1 MSRPG
6 KQAAAARLA
15 VAVQLVGSVCALLL
29 AVCLAL
35 SFTLLREGHFAAC
48 LKKSG
53 YLDTVHAAVL
63 DTCSQYAAAIG
74 TTADPLANAI
84 TPDAV
89 YAGVM
94 HRADSLWHGSTNDE
108 TDPFG
113 SLITTYQDTVAP
125 EPPTYDGYRILQ
137 YNCQMEW
144 QSAMGNAVFGGAE
157 YGTAIPG
164 HCGHCHV
171 SLRPVAYGL
180 HCIAISVGRPVAYV
194 LRWAAAYGG
203 WLPGSRCHTGAVADP
218 WQRISQLDCGR
229 GYRLYIVLS
238 VVRRIR
244 PGGGRLCGSGI
255 SCAGAVGSMGLRP
268 VPPCEICL
276 MPSCILHKT
285 VL

>member
-1 MSRPG
+1 MS
-6 KQAAAARLA
+6 
-15 VAVQLVGSVCALLL
+15 
-29 AVCLAL
+29 
-35 SFTLLREGHFAAC
+35 E
-48 LKKSG
+48 KSG

-144 QSAMGNAVFGGAE
+144 QSAMATPFSAALSMVLQYRGIV
-157 YGTAIPG
+157 AIAMYL
-164 HCGHCHV
+164 
-171 SLRPVAYGL
+171 SGL
-180 HCIAISVGRPVAYV
+180 LLMGCIALQYLLADRWRMFCGGLLRMADGCLGAGVILALWLTFGSGYRSWTAAGDIGYTLFCQWFGAFAPAVAGC
-194 LRWAAAYGG
+194 AAAV
-203 WLPGSRCHTGAVADP
+203 SAVP
-218 WQRISQLDCGR
+218 
-229 GYRLYIVLS
+229 VLL
-238 VVRRIR
+238 VLWVCAQFRRAK
-244 PGGGRLCGSGI
+244 S
-255 SCAGAVGSMGLRP
+255 A
-268 VPPCEICL
+268 
-276 MPSCILHKT
+276 
-285 VL
+285 

>member
-144 QSAMGNAVFGGAE
+144 QSAMATPFSAALSMVLQYRGIV
-157 YGTAIPG
+157 AIAMYL
-164 HCGHCHV
+164 
-171 SLRPVAYGL
+171 SGL
-180 HCIAISVGRPVAYV
+180 LLMGCIAISVGRPVAYV
-194 LRWAAAYGG
+194 LQWAAAYGG
-203 WLPGSRCHTGAVADP
+203 WLPGSRCHTGAVADL

-244 PGGGRLCGSGI
+244 SGGGRLCGSGI

-276 MPSCILHKT
+276 MPSCIPHKT

>member
-1 MSRPG
+1 MSRPD

-74 TTADPLANAI
+74 TTADPLASAI

-144 QSAMGNAVFGGAE
+144 QSAMATPFSAALSMVLQYRGIV
-157 YGTAIPG
+157 AIAMYL
-164 HCGHCHV
+164 
-171 SLRPVAYGL
+171 SGL
-180 HCIAISVGRPVAYV
+180 LLMGCIALQY
-194 LRWAAAYGG
+194 L
-203 WLPGSRCHTGAVADP
+203 LADL

-238 VVRRIR
+238 VVRRISS
-244 PGGGRLCGSGI
+244 GGGRLCGSGI

-276 MPSCILHKT
+276 MPSCIPHKT

>member
-35 SFTLLREGHFAAC
+35 SFTLLREGHFAVC

-63 DTCSQYAAAIG
+63 DTCSQYAAAMG

-144 QSAMGNAVFGGAE
+144 QSAMATPFSA
-157 YGTAIPG
+157 AL
-164 HCGHCHV
+164 
-171 SLRPVAYGL
+171 SM
-180 HCIAISVGRPVAYV
+180 V
-194 LRWAAAYGG
+194 LLNGEA
-203 WLPGSRCHTGAVADP
+203 
-218 WQRISQLDCGR
+218 
-229 GYRLYIVLS
+229 
-238 VVRRIR
+238 
-244 PGGGRLCGSGI
+244 
-255 SCAGAVGSMGLRP
+255 
-268 VPPCEICL
+268 
-276 MPSCILHKT
+276 
-285 VL
+285 

>member
-1 MSRPG
+1 M
-6 KQAAAARLA
+6 
-15 VAVQLVGSVCALLL
+15 
-29 AVCLAL
+29 
-35 SFTLLREGHFAAC
+35 
-48 LKKSG
+48 
-53 YLDTVHAAVL
+53 

-74 TTADPLANAI
+74 TTVDPLANAI

-144 QSAMGNAVFGGAE
+144 QSAMATPFSAALSMVLQYRGIV
-157 YGTAIPG
+157 AIAMYL
-164 HCGHCHV
+164 
-171 SLRPVAYGL
+171 SGL
-180 HCIAISVGRPVAYV
+180 LLMGCIALQYLLADRWRMFCGGL
-194 LRWAAAYGG
+194 LRMADGC
-203 WLPGSRCHTGAVADP
+203 LGAGVILAL
-218 WQRISQLDCGR
+218 LDCGR

>member
-144 QSAMGNAVFGGAE
+144 QSAMATPFSAALSMVLQYRGIV
-157 YGTAIPG
+157 AIAMYLSG
-164 HCGHCHV
+164 LLLMGCI
-171 SLRPVAYGL
+171 AL
-180 HCIAISVGRPVAYV
+180 HCNICWPT
-194 LRWAAAYGG
+194 GG
-203 WLPGSRCHTGAVADP
+203 VCF
-218 WQRISQLDCGR
+218 
-229 GYRLYIVLS
+229 
-238 VVRRIR
+238 
-244 PGGGRLCGSGI
+244 
-255 SCAGAVGSMGLRP
+255 AVGCCVWRMAAWERVSYWRCG
-268 VPPCEICL
+268 
-276 MPSCILHKT
+276 
-285 VL
+285 

>member
-144 QSAMGNAVFGGAE
+144 QSAMATPFSAALSMVLQYRGIV
-157 YGTAIPG
+157 AIAMYL
-164 HCGHCHV
+164 
-171 SLRPVAYGL
+171 SGL
-180 HCIAISVGRPVAYV
+180 LLMGCIAISVGRPVAYV

-203 WLPGSRCHTGAVADP
+203 WLPGSRCHTGAVADL

-244 PGGGRLCGSGI
+244 SGGGRLCGSGI

-276 MPSCILHKT
+276 MPSCIPHKT

>member
-53 YLDTVHAAVL
+53 YLDTVRAAVL

-144 QSAMGNAVFGGAE
+144 QSAMATPFSA
-157 YGTAIPG
+157 AL
-164 HCGHCHV
+164 
-171 SLRPVAYGL
+171 SLSL
-180 HCIAISVGRPVAYV
+180 IHI
-194 LRWAAAYGG
+194 
-203 WLPGSRCHTGAVADP
+203 
-218 WQRISQLDCGR
+218 
-229 GYRLYIVLS
+229 
-238 VVRRIR
+238 
-244 PGGGRLCGSGI
+244 
-255 SCAGAVGSMGLRP
+255 
-268 VPPCEICL
+268 
-276 MPSCILHKT
+276 
-285 VL
+285 

>member
-113 SLITTYQDTVAP
+113 SLITTYQNTVAP

-144 QSAMGNAVFGGAE
+144 QSAMATPFSAALSMVLQYRGIVAIAMYLSGLLLMGCIALQYLLADRWRMFCSGLLRMADGCLGAGVILALWLTFGSG
-157 YGTAIPG
+157 YRSWTRQGISVI
-164 HCGHCHV
+164 HCSVSGSAH
-171 SLRPVAYGL
+171 SLRRWQAVRQRYQLCRCCWFCGFAPSSAVRNLPDALL
-180 HCIAISVGRPVAYV
+180 HPA
-194 LRWAAAYGG
+194 
-203 WLPGSRCHTGAVADP
+203 
-218 WQRISQLDCGR
+218 
-229 GYRLYIVLS
+229 
-238 VVRRIR
+238 
-244 PGGGRLCGSGI
+244 
-255 SCAGAVGSMGLRP
+255 
-268 VPPCEICL
+268 
-276 MPSCILHKT
+276 
-285 VL
+285 

>member
-113 SLITTYQDTVAP
+113 SLITTYQDIVAP
-125 EPPTYDGYRILQ
+125 EPPTYGITAKWSGRVR
-137 YNCQMEW
+137 W
-144 QSAMGNAVFGGAE
+144 Q
-157 YGTAIPG
+157 
-164 HCGHCHV
+164 
-171 SLRPVAYGL
+171 
-180 HCIAISVGRPVAYV
+180 
-194 LRWAAAYGG
+194 
-203 WLPGSRCHTGAVADP
+203 
-218 WQRISQLDCGR
+218 
-229 GYRLYIVLS
+229 
-238 VVRRIR
+238 RRIR
-244 PGGGRLCGSGI
+244 R
-255 SCAGAVGSMGLRP
+255 R
-268 VPPCEICL
+268 
-276 MPSCILHKT
+276 
-285 VL
+285 

>member
-74 TTADPLANAI
+74 TTADPLANVI
-84 TPDAV
+84 TPDTV

-113 SLITTYQDTVAP
+113 SLITTYQNTVAP

-144 QSAMGNAVFGGAE
+144 QSAMATPFSAALSMVLQYRGIV
-157 YGTAIPG
+157 AIAMYL
-164 HCGHCHV
+164 
-171 SLRPVAYGL
+171 SGL
-180 HCIAISVGRPVAYV
+180 LLMGCIAISVGRPVAYV
-194 LRWAAAYGG
+194 LQWAAAYGG
-203 WLPGSRCHTGAVADP
+203 WLPGSRCHTGAVADL

-244 PGGGRLCGSGI
+244 SGGGRLCGSSI

-268 VPPCEICL
+268 IPPCEICL
-276 MPSCILHKT
+276 MPSCIPRKT

>member
-74 TTADPLANAI
+74 TTVDPLANAI

-144 QSAMGNAVFGGAE
+144 QSAMATPFSAALSMVLQYRGIV
-157 YGTAIPG
+157 AIAMYL
-164 HCGHCHV
+164 
-171 SLRPVAYGL
+171 SGL
-180 HCIAISVGRPVAYV
+180 LLMGCIAISVGRPVAYV

>member
-15 VAVQLVGSVCALLL
+15 VAVQMVGSVCALLL

-113 SLITTYQDTVAP
+113 S
-125 EPPTYDGYRILQ
+125 GYRSWTAAGDIGYTLF
-137 YNCQMEW
+137 CQW
-144 QSAMGNAVFGGAE
+144 FGAFAPAVAG
-157 YGTAIPG
+157 
-164 HCGHCHV
+164 C
-171 SLRPVAYGL
+171 
-180 HCIAISVGRPVAYV
+180 
-194 LRWAAAYGG
+194 AAAV
-203 WLPGSRCHTGAVADP
+203 SAVPA
-218 WQRISQLDCGR
+218 L
-229 GYRLYIVLS
+229 LVLW
-238 VVRRIR
+238 VCAQFRRAK
-244 PGGGRLCGSGI
+244 S
-255 SCAGAVGSMGLRP
+255 A
-268 VPPCEICL
+268 
-276 MPSCILHKT
+276 
-285 VL
+285 